1 MTPRLLS
8 PPIRRSKTTAATIGR
23 RWTCWKVVRWVEGFF
38 FFWESLPGLR
48 PAKGM
53 SFKAFEPSWDK
64 NWVFFFTWWRLSW
77 SEPVLGCLGQFY
89 GNISFTLHWCTIECS
104 CKYQT
109 SRSGAVYLWGLQL
122 AQADPIPYS
131 PWEVSKKVEK
141 QRLGAG
147 QVCEFHANLRPQGAA
162 YFGHVQ

>member
-38 FFWESLPGLR
+38 FLGEFAWFKTSQGDVLQGFWTKLR
-48 PAKGM
+48 QELG
-53 SFKAFEPSWDK
+53 
-64 NWVFFFTWWRLSW
+64 VFFTWWRLSW